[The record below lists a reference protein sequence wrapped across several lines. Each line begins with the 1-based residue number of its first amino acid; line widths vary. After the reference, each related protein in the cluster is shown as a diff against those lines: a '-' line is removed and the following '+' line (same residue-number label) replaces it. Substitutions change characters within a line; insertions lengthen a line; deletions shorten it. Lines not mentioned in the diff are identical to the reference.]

1 MSRSR
6 SRIFLA
12 FGFVGLVGILLGF
25 LISARFDLGSRAIAA
40 PPQQVPGPLAA
51 PATPPTGPGVS
62 FVKLAKDVGPA
73 VVSIDVKITRQS
85 ANFGGRGMG
94 GFPFDP
100 FGNGDEGPFIGEG
113 QGSGFIISPDG
124 FVLTNDH
131 VV

>member
-6 SRIFLA
+6 SRILLA

-85 ANFGGRGMG
+85 ANLRGQNPFGGI
-94 GFPFDP
+94 FPFDP
-100 FGNGDEGPFIGEG
+100 FGGEGGPYVGEG

-124 FVLTNDH
+124 FVLTN
-131 VV
+131 